1 MLGETGDAWL
11 TRLHMQLAR
20 ELRGQG
26 WSQMNIAAMLGT
38 TQSTISRQ
46 YQKPI
51 AQLSGSADELTVD
64 GWAKEIAGGLLS
76 VGQSEELLRQRFIV
90 EFQFTGNQV
99 LRFDKTLTGLDLEVD
114 QNEHALIRRL
124 EWAIGRLDSRLIMP
138 VLPKVGMNIAACL
151 NSARTADDV
160 AAVPGKITEVGGE
173 LRTHGKPTFGS
184 SKHLAQML
192 LEVRKSDST
201 KSAIINIRPPGDFD
215 GTDIDSVQE
224 ACNQLDWE
232 LADADRSG
240 LEDSSSVIDVVLDIG
255 DFGWEPSLY
264 VLGTSPLDVV
274 DRCHTLITTLGGM
287 Q

>member
-1 MLGETGDAWL
+1 MLGDTGDAWL

-76 VGQSEELLRQRFIV
+76 VGQNEELLRQRFIV

-151 NSARTADDV
+151 NSARTTDDV

-215 GTDIDSVQE
+215 GTDIDVVQE
-224 ACNQLDWE
+224 ACNQLNWE

-274 DRCHTLITTLGGM
+274 DRCHTLITTLEGI

>member
-1 MLGETGDAWL
+1 MLGNTGDAWL
-11 TRLHMQLAR
+11 NRLHMQLAR

-26 WSQMNIAAMLGT
+26 WSQMNIASMLGT

-51 AQLSGSADELTVD
+51 AELPGSADELTVD

-76 VGQSEELLRQRFIV
+76 VGQNDELLRQRFIV

-99 LRFDKTLTGLDLEVD
+99 LRFDKTLTGMDLEID

-151 NSARTADDV
+151 NSATSIEDV
-160 AAVPGKITEVGGE
+160 AAVPGKITAVENE
-173 LRTHGKPTFGS
+173 LRTHGKPQFGS

-192 LEVRKSDST
+192 LEARKNDSS
-201 KSAIINIRPPGDFD
+201 KSAIINVRPPGDHE
-215 GTDIDSVQE
+215 GTDIDAVQE
-224 ACNQLDWE
+224 ACNLLSWE
-232 LADADRSG
+232 LADADRTG
-240 LEDSSSVIDVVLDIG
+240 LEDSNSQIDVILDIG

-264 VLGTSPLDVV
+264 VLGASPLDVV
-274 DRCHTLITTLGGM
+274 DRLHTLIKTL
-287 Q
+287 

>member
-51 AQLSGSADELTVD
+51 AQLSGSADELAVD

-151 NSARTADDV
+151 NSARTTDDV

-215 GTDIDSVQE
+215 GTDIDVVQE
-224 ACNQLDWE
+224 ACNQLNWE

>member
-1 MLGETGDAWL
+1 MLGDTGGAWL

-51 AQLSGSADELTVD
+51 AQLSGSADELAVD

-240 LEDSSSVIDVVLDIG
+240 LEDSSSVIDVVLDVG

-274 DRCHTLITTLGGM
+274 DRCHTLITTLEGI

>member
-1 MLGETGDAWL
+1 MLGDTGDAWL

-46 YQKPI
+46 YQKTI
-51 AQLSGSADELTVD
+51 ARLSGSADELTVD

-151 NSARTADDV
+151 NSASTTDDV

-173 LRTHGKPTFGS
+173 LRTHGKPSFGS

-192 LEVRKSDST
+192 LEVRKSDSA
-201 KSAIINIRPPGDFD
+201 KSAIINIRPPGDFE
-215 GTDIDSVQE
+215 GTDIDMVQE
-224 ACNQLDWE
+224 ACHQLYWE

>member
-1 MLGETGDAWL
+1 MLGDTGDAWL
-11 TRLHMQLAR
+11 SRLHMQLAR

-26 WSQMNIAAMLGT
+26 WSQMNIASMLGT
-38 TQSTISRQ
+38 TQSTVSRQ

-51 AQLSGSADELTVD
+51 IDLAGSADELTVD
-64 GWAKEIAGGLLS
+64 GWAKELAGGLLS

-138 VLPKVGMNIAACL
+138 VLPKVGMNIAAWL
-151 NSARTADDV
+151 NSASTIDDV
-160 AAVPGKITEVGGE
+160 AAVPGKITEVAGE

-184 SKHLAQML
+184 STHLAQML
-192 LEVRKSDST
+192 LEVRKSDAT
-201 KSAIINIRPPGDFD
+201 KSAIINIRPPGDFE
-215 GTDIDSVQE
+215 GTDIDLVQD
-224 ACNQLDWE
+224 ACNQLNWE

-240 LEDSSSVIDVVLDIG
+240 LEDSTSVIDVVLDVG

-274 DRCHTLITTLGGM
+274 DRCHTLITSLGGL

>member
-26 WSQMNIAAMLGT
+26 WSQMNIASMLGT

-51 AQLSGSADELTVD
+51 AELPGSADELTVD
-64 GWAKEIAGGLLS
+64 AWAKEITGGLLS

-99 LRFDKTLTGLDLEVD
+99 LRFDKTLTGLDLEDD

-124 EWAIGRLDSRLIMP
+124 EWAIGRLNSRLVIP
-138 VLPKVGMNIAACL
+138 VIPNVGMNIAACL
-151 NSARTADDV
+151 TSANSSEDV
-160 AAVPGKITEVGGE
+160 AAVPGKITAIDGE
-173 LRTHGKPTFGS
+173 LRTHGKPQFGS
-184 SKHLAQML
+184 STHLAEML
-192 LEVRKSDST
+192 LKARKSDPS
-201 KSAIINIRPPGDFD
+201 KCSIINIRPPGDYE
-215 GTDIDSVQE
+215 GTDIDAVQD
-224 ACNQLDWE
+224 ACNQLGWE
-232 LADADRSG
+232 LADANRSG
-240 LEDSSSVIDVVLDIG
+240 LEDSNSEIDVILDIG

-264 VLGTSPLDVV
+264 ILAENPLEVV
-274 DRCHTLITTLGGM
+274 DKCHAIINALAGEN
-287 Q
+287 

>member
-1 MLGETGDAWL
+1 MLGDTGDAWL

-151 NSARTADDV
+151 NSARTTDDV

-201 KSAIINIRPPGDFD
+201 KSAIINIRPPSDFD
-215 GTDIDSVQE
+215 GTDIDVVQE
-224 ACNQLDWE
+224 ACNQLNWE

-274 DRCHTLITTLGGM
+274 DRCHTLITTLGGL

>member
-51 AQLSGSADELTVD
+51 AQLSGSADELAVD

-215 GTDIDSVQE
+215 GTDIDVVQE
-224 ACNQLDWE
+224 ACNQLNWE

-240 LEDSSSVIDVVLDIG
+240 LEDASSVIDVVLDIG

>member
-1 MLGETGDAWL
+1 MLGDTGDAWL

-46 YQKPI
+46 YQKAI
-51 AQLSGSADELTVD
+51 ARLSGSADELTVD

-151 NSARTADDV
+151 NSASTTDDV

-192 LEVRKSDST
+192 LEVRKSDSA
-201 KSAIINIRPPGDFD
+201 KSAIINIRPPGDFE
-215 GTDIDSVQE
+215 GTDIDMVQE
-224 ACNQLDWE
+224 ACHQLNWE
-232 LADADRSG
+232 LADADRGG

>member
-1 MLGETGDAWL
+1 
-11 TRLHMQLAR
+11 
-20 ELRGQG
+20 
-26 WSQMNIAAMLGT
+26 MNIAAMLGT

-51 AQLSGSADELTVD
+51 ARLSGSADELTVD

-151 NSARTADDV
+151 DSATTTDDV

-192 LEVRKSDST
+192 LEVRKSDSA
-201 KSAIINIRPPGDFD
+201 KSAIINIRPPGDFE
-215 GTDIDSVQE
+215 GTDIDIVQE
-224 ACNQLDWE
+224 ACHQLNWE
-232 LADADRSG
+232 LADADRGG

>member
-1 MLGETGDAWL
+1 MLGDTGDAWL

-151 NSARTADDV
+151 NSARTTDDV

-215 GTDIDSVQE
+215 GTDIDVVQE
-224 ACNQLDWE
+224 ACNQLNWE

-274 DRCHTLITTLGGM
+274 DRCHTLITTLGGL

>member
-1 MLGETGDAWL
+1 MLGETGGAWL

-26 WSQMNIAAMLGT
+26 WSQMNIASILGT

-46 YQKPI
+46 YQKGIVDLP
-51 AQLSGSADELTVD
+51 GSADELTVD

-76 VGQSEELLRQRFIV
+76 VGQTEELLRQRFIV

-124 EWAIGRLDSRLIMP
+124 EWAIGRLDARLLMP

-151 NSARTADDV
+151 NSATTPEDV
-160 AAVPGKITEVGGE
+160 AAVPGKINAVEGE
-173 LRTHGKPTFGS
+173 LRTHGKPQFGS
-184 SKHLAQML
+184 SKHLAEML
-192 LEVRKSDST
+192 LEARKNDSS
-201 KSAIINIRPPGDFD
+201 KSAIMNIRPPGDYE
-215 GTDIDSVQE
+215 GTDIDAVQE
-224 ACNQLDWE
+224 ACNQLGWE

-240 LEDSSSVIDVVLDIG
+240 LEDPGATIDVILDIG

-264 VLGTSPLDVV
+264 IVGTSPLDVV
-274 DRCHTLITTLGGM
+274 DRCHRLINALGGM
-287 Q
+287 A

>member
-1 MLGETGDAWL
+1 MLGDTGDAWL

-38 TQSTISRQ
+38 TQSTTSRQ

-151 NSARTADDV
+151 NSASTTDDV

-192 LEVRKSDST
+192 LEVRKSDSA
-201 KSAIINIRPPGDFD
+201 KSAIINIRPPGDFE
-215 GTDIDSVQE
+215 GTDIDMVQE
-224 ACNQLDWE
+224 ACHQLNWE

-240 LEDSSSVIDVVLDIG
+240 LEDSSTVIDVVLDIG

>member
-1 MLGETGDAWL
+1 MLGDTGDAWL

-51 AQLSGSADELTVD
+51 AQLSGSADELAVD

-124 EWAIGRLDSRLIMP
+124 EWAIGRLDARLIMP

-151 NSARTADDV
+151 NSARTTDDV

-215 GTDIDSVQE
+215 GTDIDVVQE
-224 ACNQLDWE
+224 ACNQLNWE

-240 LEDSSSVIDVVLDIG
+240 LEDASSVIDVVLDIG

>member
-26 WSQMNIAAMLGT
+26 WSQMNIASMLGT

-51 AQLSGSADELTVD
+51 AELPGSADELTVD
-64 GWAKEIAGGLLS
+64 AWAKEITGGLLS

-99 LRFDKTLTGLDLEVD
+99 LRFDKTLTGLDLEDD

-124 EWAIGRLDSRLIMP
+124 EWAIGRLNSRLVIP
-138 VLPKVGMNIAACL
+138 VIPNVGMNIAACL
-151 NSARTADDV
+151 TSANSSEDV
-160 AAVPGKITEVGGE
+160 AAVPGKITAIDGE
-173 LRTHGKPTFGS
+173 LRTHGKPQFGS
-184 SKHLAQML
+184 STHLAEML
-192 LEVRKSDST
+192 LKARKSDPS
-201 KSAIINIRPPGDFD
+201 KCSIINIRPPGDYE
-215 GTDIDSVQE
+215 GTDIDAVQD
-224 ACNQLDWE
+224 ACNQLGWE

-240 LEDSSSVIDVVLDIG
+240 LEDSNSEIDVILDIG

-264 VLGTSPLDVV
+264 ILAENPLEVV
-274 DRCHTLITTLGGM
+274 DKCHAIVNALTGEN
-287 Q
+287 

>member
-1 MLGETGDAWL
+1 MLGDTGDAWL

-46 YQKPI
+46 YQKAI
-51 AQLSGSADELTVD
+51 ARLSGSADELTVD

-151 NSARTADDV
+151 NSASSTDDV

-192 LEVRKSDST
+192 LEVRKSDSA
-201 KSAIINIRPPGDFD
+201 KSAIINIRPPGDFE
-215 GTDIDSVQE
+215 GTDIDMVQE
-224 ACNQLDWE
+224 ACHHLNWE

>member
-1 MLGETGDAWL
+1 MLGDTGDAWL

-64 GWAKEIAGGLLS
+64 GWAKEIAVGLLS

-151 NSARTADDV
+151 NSARTTDDV

-215 GTDIDSVQE
+215 GTDIDVVQE
-224 ACNQLDWE
+224 ACNQLNWE

>member
-215 GTDIDSVQE
+215 GTDIDAVQE

-240 LEDSSSVIDVVLDIG
+240 LEDSSSVIDVVLDVG

-274 DRCHTLITTLGGM
+274 DRCHTLITTLEGI

>member
-1 MLGETGDAWL
+1 MLGDTGDAWL

-151 NSARTADDV
+151 NSARTTDDV

-201 KSAIINIRPPGDFD
+201 KSAIINIRPPSDFD
-215 GTDIDSVQE
+215 GTDIDVVQE
-224 ACNQLDWE
+224 ACNQLNWE

-274 DRCHTLITTLGGM
+274 DRCHTLITTLEGR

>member
-51 AQLSGSADELTVD
+51 AQLSGSADELAVD

-160 AAVPGKITEVGGE
+160 AAVPGKITKVGGE

-240 LEDSSSVIDVVLDIG
+240 LEDSSSVIDVVLDVG

-274 DRCHTLITTLGGM
+274 DRCHTLITTLEGI

>member
-1 MLGETGDAWL
+1 MLGDTGDAWL

-215 GTDIDSVQE
+215 GTDIDVVQE
-224 ACNQLDWE
+224 ACNQLNWE

>member
-51 AQLSGSADELTVD
+51 AQLSGSADELAVD

-215 GTDIDSVQE
+215 GTDIDAVQE

-240 LEDSSSVIDVVLDIG
+240 LEDSSSVIDVVLDVG

-274 DRCHTLITTLGGM
+274 DRCHTLITTLEGI

>member
-1 MLGETGDAWL
+1 MLGDTGDAWL

-151 NSARTADDV
+151 NSARTTDDV
-160 AAVPGKITEVGGE
+160 AAVPGKITEVEGE

-215 GTDIDSVQE
+215 GTDIDVVQE
-224 ACNQLDWE
+224 ACNQLNWE

>member
-1 MLGETGDAWL
+1 MLGDTGDAWL

-151 NSARTADDV
+151 NSASTTDDV

-192 LEVRKSDST
+192 LEVRKSDSA
-201 KSAIINIRPPGDFD
+201 KSAIINIRPPGDFE
-215 GTDIDSVQE
+215 GTDIDMVQE
-224 ACNQLDWE
+224 ACHQLNWE

-240 LEDSSSVIDVVLDIG
+240 LEDSSTVIDVVLDIG

>member
-215 GTDIDSVQE
+215 GTDIDVVQE
-224 ACNQLDWE
+224 ACNQLNWE